1 MTSEV
6 CKLPS
11 LTLCI

>member
-6 CKLPS
+6 CRLK
-11 LTLCI
+11 